1 MYPAKNS
8 MGCLFKNVSYK
19 FSKFDEFKK
28 IEKGDVI
35 SG

>member
-1 MYPAKNS
+1 MYPTKNS
-8 MGCLFKNVSYK
+8 MGCLFLNVSYK

-28 IEKGDVI
+28 TEKGDVI